1 MGLLGRKVRREGAS
15 GLPFLA
21 HLVQKHSSTV
31 SIVLSVLPAF
41 PGPICIKYP
50 PHNLVR
56 ATRKKSKEREAA
68 LAAIVHT
75 GKLFGYIF
83 RGRYPPPYIEACL
96 QLVGGDVFI
105 ESLFWLL
112 LVLFYP
118 KPILLQCIT
127 VISKAIIIIST
138 YHHIQRGDG
147 EVYGRPSPLLDAVHD
162 WGKRG
167 TWPFMVMS
175 GRPVVMED
183 QHIRPWRLRLVVCI
197 YVTWCTYGP
206 PTE

>member
-83 RGRYPPPYIEACL
+83 RGRYPPPPTSKRVCSWWVEMYLLSPFSGCYWCCFT
-96 QLVGGDVFI
+96 Q
-105 ESLFWLL
+105 SLFYYNVSLSYQKPSSSSAPIITFNEETARSTDGHLL
-112 LVLFYP
+112 CWMQYT
-118 KPILLQCIT
+118 IGG
-127 VISKAIIIIST
+127 SGE
-138 YHHIQRGDG
+138 RG
-147 EVYGRPSPLLDAVHD
+147 
-162 WGKRG
+162 
-167 TWPFMVMS
+167 
-175 GRPVVMED
+175 
-183 QHIRPWRLRLVVCI
+183 RL
-197 YVTWCTYGP
+197 W
-206 PTE
+206 